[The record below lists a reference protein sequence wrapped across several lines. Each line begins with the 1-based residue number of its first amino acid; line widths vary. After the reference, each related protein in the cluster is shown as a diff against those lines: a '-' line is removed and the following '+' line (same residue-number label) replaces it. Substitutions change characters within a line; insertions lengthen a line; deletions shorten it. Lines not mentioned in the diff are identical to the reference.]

1 MKKTI
6 IMNTAIGILIA
17 IALVGCATVTT
28 DTRFAFEEAK
38 VAFMKDAGVFHI
50 PVIAELDVS
59 QAKITGTASG
69 SNESLQILRVRAVN
83 NALSTNNADV
93 LLEPRFSFESSF
105 RGTTVTVTGFPANY
119 KNFRSIT
126 ESDTQLLD
134 NMYNIMRSSK
144 YIEE

>member
-1 MKKTI
+1 MKTK
-6 IMNTAIGILIA
+6 MKVAIGILIT
-17 IALVGCATVTT
+17 IAFVGCATV
-28 DTRFAFEEAK
+28 DTRYVREEAK
-38 VAFMKDAGVFHI
+38 VSYMKDTGVFHI
-50 PVIAELDVS
+50 PVVADLDVS
-59 QAKITGTASG
+59 QAKITGTATG
-69 SNESLQILRVRAVN
+69 NTDNLQILRVRAVN

-93 LLEPRFSFESSF
+93 LLEPRFTLEVTS
-105 RGTTVTVTGFPANY
+105 RGTKVTVTGFPANY